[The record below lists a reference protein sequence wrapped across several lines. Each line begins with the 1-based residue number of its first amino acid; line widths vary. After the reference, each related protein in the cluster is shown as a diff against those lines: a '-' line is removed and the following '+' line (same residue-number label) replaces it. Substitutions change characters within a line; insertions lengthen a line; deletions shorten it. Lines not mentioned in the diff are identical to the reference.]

1 MSEKVID
8 PLSLLAQVRPDAS
21 ASDRRLFEMRIAEE
35 YEAERDEQKGAARTK
50 DVRFGPVPEAQLV
63 YNATNHTT
71 GVAVRGAK
79 FICPLPKGYGG
90 PGCELAMVPQGLI
103 VVQPD
108 KSPLLINPQTG
119 TTRRL

>member
-8 PLSLLAQVRPDAS
+8 PMSLLAQVRPDA
-21 ASDRRLFEMRIAEE
+21 DPHLKRLFEMRVAEE
-35 YEAERDEQKGAARTK
+35 FEEEQAERRAAEKTK
-50 DVRFGPVPEAQLV
+50 DVRFGPVPDAQVV
-63 YNATNHTT
+63 YNAVSHTT

-103 VVQPD
+103 VIQPD
-108 KSPLLINPQTG
+108 KQPLLINPENG

>member
-8 PLSLLAQVRPDAS
+8 HLSLLSQVRPDA
-21 ASDRRLFEMRIAEE
+21 DPHLKRLFEMRLAEE
-35 YEAERDEQKGAARTK
+35 LEEEALEQRHAERVK

-63 YNATNHTT
+63 FDATNQRT

-103 VVQPD
+103 VIQPD
-108 KSPLLINPQTG
+108 KSSLLIDPTTG